1 MHWVAIL
8 EMNKVVKK
16 KKAKNIN
23 NTIMEIAQSLRL
35 VDIIFLQWIMVYD
48 LNTRQIFKQSRT
60 NIEWI
65 YHFTT
70 QFLEK
75 FDRFL
80 GIHTLGSAK
89 WVI

>member
-1 MHWVAIL
+1 
-8 EMNKVVKK
+8 MNKVVKK

-60 NIEWI
+60 NIE
-65 YHFTT
+65 
-70 QFLEK
+70 
-75 FDRFL
+75 
-80 GIHTLGSAK
+80 
-89 WVI
+89 